1 MATAQ
6 ELSIIGDIIL
16 RVFDSNPA
24 VFEASL
30 TSIKVNTA
38 EVDKQNEITR
48 IRKEIAAFVALK
60 EDEIQA
66 LLGM

>member
-1 MATAQ
+1 MADQATISA
-6 ELSIIGDIIL
+6 IADIIL
-16 RVFDSNPA
+16 RVFDADPA

-38 EVDKQNEITR
+38 EVDKQNEIAR